1 MIDDSGARGL
11 ALVEAARAA
20 ATGNPDGRLAVPDL
34 ASWDIFPFEG
44 DMRVKRIDD
53 VQVPEPARAG
63 AGGLDC
69 RACDPPDSTVIWT
82 NGTFQVRAPD
92 VADPVL
98 SIVLE
103 PREHLDLANVDEV
116 LAADLGILV
125 VRIARA
131 MENLPGV
138 ARVHVNRWGDG
149 AEHLHVWFFARP
161 TGVLQL
167 RGSCLPDW
175 LDILPAMSEDQ
186 RTEDLTAL
194 VAGLNHQAQADRST

>member
-1 MIDDSGARGL
+1 M
-11 ALVEAARAA
+11 
-20 ATGNPDGRLAVPDL
+20 TNPDGRLVVPDL
-34 ASWDIFPFEG
+34 AAWDIFPFEG
-44 DMRVKRIDD
+44 DLRVKRIED

-63 AGGLDC
+63 VGGLDC
-69 RACDPPDSTVIWT
+69 RACDPLDSTVIWT
-82 NGTFQVRAPD
+82 DDTFQVRAPAI
-92 VADPVL
+92 ADPVL

-103 PREHLDLANVDEV
+103 SREHMDLVDVDEV
-116 LAADLGILV
+116 LAAGLGILV

-175 LDILPAMSEDQ
+175 LDILPPMSDDQ
-186 RTEDLTAL
+186 RVEDLNAVVAAL
-194 VAGLNHQAQADRST
+194 NQEL